1 MYQLI
6 ENLSGMIKVVMI
18 DESAALKYAGLV
30 DRAKL
35 TLKPI
40 VEIIQARIV

>member
-18 DESAALKYAGLV
+18 DELAVLRYAGLV
-30 DRAKL
+30 DRARL
-35 TLKPI
+35 TLKQI
-40 VEIIQARIV
+40 VEII